1 METGSGK
8 ARFKITEYIG
18 SCINR
23 PLQVMLQ
30 TAGFVWIFSWWWI
43 WFT

>member
-18 SCINR
+18 PFINQ

-30 TAGFVWIFSWWWI
+30 TAGFV
-43 WFT
+43 